1 MRPPIITNRRPAS
14 RLESNELSLH
24 QTQGVSP
31 AGVRRTSSAT
41 CVTATTSTASTP
53 TPPCPTTPTASCP
66 TPPNAPR
73 PDTPPS
79 SPTASTTP
87 KPSTTATPP
96 RGCPPTPAPLTAAW
110 PTRSPQPGPR
120 WPGAPPRPRPS
131 RPARRSARYA
141 PTAAVLT
148 PNANASTTRCAWP
161 PTTPSRTWPDC
172 CPATTP
178 APTTRPAPCSPRSS
192 PPPPTCRP
200 SAPSCTCASTP
211 YQHPAAPEPSP
222 ACAPTSPLPARPT
235 PAPTS
240 PSSTPSNTDEPCTQY
255 QGVSGGLDSHVVG
268 TGLHRTLRSGGA
280 PVPGMQVT
288 RPVTVELDDDVVGI
302 AELER
307 AALEFA
313 RTAPGAL
320 VAATIEAMLAELIT
334 TVIGPFGDPWPVD
347 RQLVAPWGCTGCGS
361 MQGFR
366 RRGAA
371 SKPRTLAA
379 SCGKVAFRS
388 PCVQCLACG
397 RRFAP
402 APQLLGLRAYQRR
415 TDELS
420 RMAAGLAGEVAY
432 AKASRLLAELAGQ
445 SVSARSIRRDVLAM
459 APERIVADGPVDA
472 PVLLLDG
479 TGERAGAGKGG
490 VELHLAIGLV
500 ARRKVDGRVR
510 VEARLL
516 AATLD
521 EPWTAMD
528 TLLHPDAG
536 RLVFGHKGRPE

>member
-1 MRPPIITNRRPAS
+1 
-14 RLESNELSLH
+14 
-24 QTQGVSP
+24 
-31 AGVRRTSSAT
+31 
-41 CVTATTSTASTP
+41 
-53 TPPCPTTPTASCP
+53 
-66 TPPNAPR
+66 
-73 PDTPPS
+73 
-79 SPTASTTP
+79 
-87 KPSTTATPP
+87 
-96 RGCPPTPAPLTAAW
+96 
-110 PTRSPQPGPR
+110 
-120 WPGAPPRPRPS
+120 
-131 RPARRSARYA
+131 
-141 PTAAVLT
+141 
-148 PNANASTTRCAWP
+148 
-161 PTTPSRTWPDC
+161 
-172 CPATTP
+172 
-178 APTTRPAPCSPRSS
+178 
-192 PPPPTCRP
+192 
-200 SAPSCTCASTP
+200 
-211 YQHPAAPEPSP
+211 
-222 ACAPTSPLPARPT
+222 
-235 PAPTS
+235 
-240 PSSTPSNTDEPCTQY
+240 
-255 QGVSGGLDSHVVG
+255 
-268 TGLHRTLRSGGA
+268 
-280 PVPGMQVT
+280 VPGMQVT

-528 TLLHPDAG
+528 TLLAEVTPGLVVVDGEQALSDLAGRLWPTVPVQRCLFHLARAVGWLARYQDRLGGEAADRLVGRLEALLTDAYRDGDHVRARAAYAALIDHAHTVGADKVARHLAGAADEALTFLLHPDAG
-536 RLVFGHKGRPE
+536 RLVFGHKGRPELGSGVLERVMRELNRRTDVGVRWSIDGLRRLLMIKLQHKYHQGPWSPSVTAPPTPTVRFSLAA